1 MGFFKKVFRPVRK
14 IAKKI
19 IPKEI
24 RPFLPYAAAMIPGAQ
39 GLAAA
44 GGITNIAAQKALIA
58 GLTAAATD
66 EDANILRTAAL
77 AGGPDALSQGLGKL
91 SQVGNIPYGPQSQGS
106 LSGLLKGGQQMAK
119 AGSEILNPTT
129 FTGKAKLIGG
139 QTAVDQS
146 AKFAEIRQDEID
158 EYNRNLLEQGVASK
172 VDRRNAIFGIYKNA
186 GYEEDYINTM
196 LDTYGYAG
204 GGITTLKRGLVDQAG
219 SYSGRRNIPGE
230 TEAMTRFQEKLD
242 GIIPKR
248 KPKKRNIKTDSEGNQ
263 YIEEEDDGNKNLIA
277 GLSAAMDGVQKAYGR
292 SFGEMEPV
300 PMARFARGGEVEIEE
315 QTDDLGIMDLM
326 RDQGVEYGEQV
337 SNAQNDELLEKLFEE
352 FLDLGFSPED
362 AAKKAREAFDDM
374 SQGQGIKGTQVASG
388 YKDDIEEMYEQYVF
402 EMEEQ
407 GLQPMDFASFLRQ
420 ARSGMASGGRVN
432 YAGGG
437 ASYNSSG
444 RYSYLINKY
453 NKGIPLTP
461 SEEDELEMLEMTYA
475 DDSQGYAGGGKVS
488 ALMELGKAGI
498 KSSMQGLS
506 KLKNMVVTKLS
517 RMTDDVEL
525 RGSTDYAEDTGASF
539 ELQVTAKTKKG
550 KKTLDSLV
558 EEGVVEKLDDN
569 TYFISDANR
578 DAISGMKGLKAS
590 GMLDEGAETFTRFDQ
605 GAGRGV
611 MDMPYAG
618 YDEVIDTFSKKAEG
632 GIMNR
637 NLLNTGMDKDM
648 RGGGFIPEGT
658 KEKAD
663 DVPARLSKNEFV
675 MTADAVRAAGGGSV
689 NEGAKRMY
697 ETMHKLE
704 AKV

>member
-1 MGFFKKVFRPVRK
+1 MGFFKKVFKPVRK

-19 IPKEI
+19 IPKEL

-39 GLAAA
+39 GLASLSFM
-44 GGITNIAAQKALIA
+44 NPAAQKALFA
-58 GLTAAATD
+58 GLTSAATD
-66 EDANILRTAAL
+66 EDGNPLRAAAL
-77 AGGPDALSQGLGKL
+77 AAAPDLISGGVGKL
-91 SQVGNIPYGPQSQGS
+91 SGGTGPVANFLNKGRAIGDAGKTSSIARGITNALNPESPYGQ
-106 LSGLLKGGQQMAK
+106 
-119 AGSEILNPTT
+119 
-129 FTGKAKLIGG
+129 AKLLGG

-172 VDRRNAIFGIYKNA
+172 VDRRKAIFGIYQNA

-196 LDTYGYAG
+196 LDTYGYADGGRIGYAG
-204 GGITTLKRGLVDQAG
+204 GGFDIGKAESLASARSIDDIL
-219 SYSGRRNIPGE
+219 
-230 TEAMTRFQEKLD
+230 
-242 GIIPKR
+242 PKR
-248 KPKKRNIKTDSEGNQ
+248 KPISD
-263 YIEEEDDGNKNLIA
+263 IEVSEDDDVTIDENGKIKVKRKPSKSDMA
-277 GLSAAMDGVQKAYGR
+277 SGLASAMNAVQTAYGR
-292 SFGEMEPV
+292 PFGEMEPV
-300 PMARFARGGEVEIEE
+300 PMMRFARGGEVEVEE
-315 QTDDLGIMDLM
+315 QTEDLGIMDLM

-352 FLDLGFSPED
+352 FIDLGFSPED

-407 GLQPMDFASFLRQ
+407 GLQPMDFAAFLRQ
-420 ARSGMASGGRVN
+420 AQSGMAGGGRVN
-432 YAGGG
+432 MKVGGILKAGM
-437 ASYNSSG
+437 
-444 RYSYLINKY
+444 
-453 NKGIPLTP
+453 KGI
-461 SEEDELEMLEMTYA
+461 
-475 DDSQGYAGGGKVS
+475 
-488 ALMELGKAGI
+488 
-498 KSSMQGLS
+498 S
-506 KLKNMVVTKLS
+506 KLKTMVVTKLS

-525 RGSTDYAEDTGASF
+525 RGNTDYADDTGLDF
-539 ELQVTAKTKKG
+539 TLDVTAKSKKG
-550 KKTLDSLV
+550 KKVLNELAD
-558 EEGVVEKLDDN
+558 EGLVEKLDDTN
-569 TYFISDANR
+569 FFINNSQR
-578 DAISGMKGLKAS
+578 DAIGEMKGLKAS
-590 GMLDEGAETFTRFDQ
+590 GMVDEGTGYLKGPAKRFTRFDQ
-605 GAGRGV
+605 GAGDSGLG
-611 MDMPYAG
+611 PYGG
-618 YDEVIDTFSKKAEG
+618 YDEVIDTFYKKAEG

-689 NEGAKRMY
+689 NQGAKRMY

>member
-24 RPFLPYAAAMIPGAQ
+24 RPALPFLASAAFGPAGMFANVGTNYVANAALRQ
-39 GLAAA
+39 ALAA
-44 GGITNIAAQKALIA
+44 GITS
-58 GLTAAATD
+58 AATD
-66 EDANILRTAAL
+66 EDGNPLRAAGL
-77 AGGPDALSQGLGKL
+77 AAAPALLSQGVGALG
-91 SQVGNIPYGPQSQGS
+91 QGTGSIADFVNKTKTIRDGDKIMQTKS
-106 LSGLLKGGQQMAK
+106 LVEKAQALAEPSGIINTAK
-119 AGSEILNPTT
+119 VV
-129 FTGKAKLIGG
+129 GG

-172 VDRRNAIFGIYKNA
+172 VDRRKAIFGIYQNA

-196 LDTYGYAG
+196 LDTYGYADGGRIGYAG
-204 GGITTLKRGLVDQAG
+204 GGFDIGKAESLASVRSIDDIL
-219 SYSGRRNIPGE
+219 
-230 TEAMTRFQEKLD
+230 
-242 GIIPKR
+242 PKR
-248 KPKKRNIKTDSEGNQ
+248 KPISD
-263 YIEEEDDGNKNLIA
+263 IEVSEDDDVTIDENGKIKVKRKQSKSDMA
-277 GLSAAMDGVQKAYGR
+277 SGLASAMNAVQTAYGR
-292 SFGEMEPV
+292 PFGEMEPV
-300 PMARFARGGEVEIEE
+300 PMMRFARGGEVEVEE
-315 QTDDLGIMDLM
+315 QTEDLGIMDLM

-352 FLDLGFSPED
+352 FIDLGFSPED

-420 ARSGMASGGRVN
+420 ARSGMASGGSV
-432 YAGGG
+432 G
-437 ASYNSSG
+437 S
-444 RYSYLINKY
+444 RYSFLINKY

-475 DDSQGYAGGGKVS
+475 DDSQGRAEGGRINMKIGGI
-488 ALMELGKAGI
+488 LKAG
-498 KSSMQGLS
+498 MQGLS

-578 DAISGMKGLKAS
+578 DAISGMK
-590 GMLDEGAETFTRFDQ
+590 RFKS
-605 GAGRGV
+605 
-611 MDMPYAG
+611 
-618 YDEVIDTFSKKAEG
+618 F
-632 GIMNR
+632 R
-637 NLLNTGMDKDM
+637 N
-648 RGGGFIPEGT
+648 
-658 KEKAD
+658 
-663 DVPARLSKNEFV
+663 
-675 MTADAVRAAGGGSV
+675 VR
-689 NEGAKRMY
+689 
-697 ETMHKLE
+697 
-704 AKV
+704 

>member
-19 IPKEI
+19 IPKEL

-39 GLAAA
+39 GLASLSFM
-44 GGITNIAAQKALIA
+44 NPAAQKALFA
-58 GLTAAATD
+58 GLTSAATD
-66 EDANILRTAAL
+66 EDGNPLRAAAL
-77 AGGPDALSQGLGKL
+77 AAAPDLISGGVGKL
-91 SQVGNIPYGPQSQGS
+91 SGGTGPVANFLNKGRAIGDAGKTSSIARGITNALNPESPYGQ
-106 LSGLLKGGQQMAK
+106 
-119 AGSEILNPTT
+119 
-129 FTGKAKLIGG
+129 AKLLGG

-172 VDRRNAIFGIYKNA
+172 VDRRKAIFGIYQNA

-196 LDTYGYAG
+196 LDTYGYADGGRIGYAG
-204 GGITTLKRGLVDQAG
+204 GGFDIGKAESLASARSIDDIL
-219 SYSGRRNIPGE
+219 
-230 TEAMTRFQEKLD
+230 
-242 GIIPKR
+242 PKR
-248 KPKKRNIKTDSEGNQ
+248 KPISD
-263 YIEEEDDGNKNLIA
+263 IEVSEDDDVTIDENGKIKVKRKQSKSDMA
-277 GLSAAMDGVQKAYGR
+277 SGLASAMNAVQTAYGR
-292 SFGEMEPV
+292 PFGEMEPV
-300 PMARFARGGEVEIEE
+300 PMMRFARGGEVEVEE
-315 QTDDLGIMDLM
+315 QTEDLGIMDLM

-407 GLQPMDFASFLRQ
+407 GLQPMDFAAFLRQ
-420 ARSGMASGGRVN
+420 AQSGMAGGGRVN
-432 YAGGG
+432 MKVGGILKAGM
-437 ASYNSSG
+437 
-444 RYSYLINKY
+444 
-453 NKGIPLTP
+453 KGI
-461 SEEDELEMLEMTYA
+461 
-475 DDSQGYAGGGKVS
+475 
-488 ALMELGKAGI
+488 
-498 KSSMQGLS
+498 S
-506 KLKNMVVTKLS
+506 KLKTMVVTKLS

-525 RGSTDYAEDTGASF
+525 RGNTDYADDTGLDF
-539 ELQVTAKTKKG
+539 TLDVTAKSKKG
-550 KKTLDSLV
+550 KKVLNELAD
-558 EEGVVEKLDDN
+558 EGLVEKLDDTN
-569 TYFISDANR
+569 FFINNSQR
-578 DAISGMKGLKAS
+578 DAIGEMKGLKAS
-590 GMLDEGAETFTRFDQ
+590 GMVDEGTGYLKGPAKRFTRFDQ
-605 GAGRGV
+605 GAGDSGLG
-611 MDMPYAG
+611 PYGG
-618 YDEVIDTFSKKAEG
+618 YDEVIDTFYKKAEG

-689 NEGAKRMY
+689 NQGAKRMY